1 MTYQIAVCDD
11 QQESLEYI
19 SALVQSWAEQLGIS
33 VRLSCFQSGES
44 FLFTYAEQKNFDIL
58 LLDIEMNAIN
68 GVELAKTI
76 RKENDGAQIIFI
88 TGFPDYIAEGYE
100 VAALHY
106 LMKPVSSEKLQ
117 QVLNRALGK
126 IKKEKKFLCFSANG
140 ETVRIAADEI
150 LFVEAFAH
158 SCTITTE
165 NGRIEVNA
173 SITAVEKNLL
183 ETSSQDFIRCHR
195 SYIVGVK
202 FIKSIGKA
210 ELTLDNGT
218 KIPLSR
224 GKYAPVNQAFIR
236 YFKGESSWDS

>member
-76 RKENDGAQIIFI
+76 RRENDGVQIIFI

-126 IKKEKKFLCFSANG
+126 IKKNEKSLFLSLSG
-140 ETVRIAADEI
+140 ETVRIPVYEIKYLEVQQNYVTIHARRDYTVKKTLGEFEQELDER
-150 LFVEAFAH
+150 FYRM
-158 SCTITTE
+158 
-165 NGRIEVNA
+165 G
-173 SITAVEKNLL
+173 
-183 ETSSQDFIRCHR
+183 R
-195 SYIVGVK
+195 SYLVNLSYIDKITKTNVFLSDG
-202 FIKSIGKA
+202 SI
-210 ELTLDNGT
+210 L
-218 KIPLSR
+218 PLPR
-224 GKYAPVNQAFIR
+224 GHYESLNRAFITHT
-236 YFKGESSWDS
+236 